1 MNFYKYMASMAVVAV
16 AASLTACS
24 DDDDTTLLT
33 EAIYPSAV
41 QLTLPEEASQLV
53 YTDETGTEA
62 LPMIVGQSY
71 QLKGSLQPDN
81 VTFRDVLWNSSS
93 PENVKVDANGKITA
107 VSGSGFGFAVISIT
121 PDPARSGSSIN
132 ASIKVVVSETVV
144 PAQQIVI
151 SSESDELFVGDQL
164 QLSASILPS
173 NATYR
178 TVKWTSSDESV
189 ATVDAKGVV
198 TGVNT
203 EPLQSAVTIT
213 ATTLDGSGVSASKVI
228 YVNKVVPPESVS
240 LSRTF
245 DKSSGYLCAINE
257 RGLTIDFTTVP
268 AASTVSM
275 LRWESSDE
283 SIATVDGGKV
293 TFNTKGVFGDVTIRA
308 ICPESGQ
315 SDEITLSMPAG
326 LHRELFHNPDHFS
339 WGDNSANMSHTTW
352 HDGYISIEATGTSK
366 LRQDFKCY
374 EPAAYFHA
382 GEYPILAFKMDDV
395 RDMPGV
401 TGRNITVDANNATCD
416 GKTFK
421 GGLNGTNNKW
431 LHDYLCSDG
440 SHVFIYDFTEQG
452 WQTGG
457 KLPTTAV
464 ATFPTLSVKYAD
476 IVGASGNSLTYKVY
490 WIQESRRPPRLY
502 HQRRPS
508 HLRGEEITGDLR
520 DYSLK
525 SSYPGM
531 PRPVRGRAGKSRKK
545 PQ

>member
-53 YTDETGTEA
+53 YTDDTGTEA

-81 VTFRDVLWNSSS
+81 VTFHDVLWNSSS
-93 PENVKVDANGKITA
+93 PENVRVDANGKITA

-213 ATTLDGSGVSASKVI
+213 ATTLDGSGVSASKVL

-490 WIQESRRPPRLY
+490 WIQTFKSLN
-502 HQRRPS
+502 
-508 HLRGEEITGDLR
+508 DLR
-520 DYSLK
+520 DYITNVDHLT
-525 SSYPGM
+525 YE
-531 PRPVRGRAGKSRKK
+531 VKK
-545 PQ
+545 

>member
-1 MNFYKYMASMAVVAV
+1 M
-16 AASLTACS
+16 
-24 DDDDTTLLT
+24 
-33 EAIYPSAV
+33 
-41 QLTLPEEASQLV
+41 
-53 YTDETGTEA
+53 
-62 LPMIVGQSY
+62 
-71 QLKGSLQPDN
+71 
-81 VTFRDVLWNSSS
+81 
-93 PENVKVDANGKITA
+93 
-107 VSGSGFGFAVISIT
+107 
-121 PDPARSGSSIN
+121 
-132 ASIKVVVSETVV
+132 

-178 TVKWTSSDESV
+178 TVKWTSSDESI

-213 ATTLDGSGVSASKVI
+213 ATTLDGSGVSASKVV

-283 SIATVDGGKV
+283 TIATVEGGKV

-326 LHRELFHNPDHFS
+326 LHRELFHNPDHLS
-339 WGDNSANMSHTTW
+339 WADNTANMSRTIW
-352 HDGYISIEATGTSK
+352 HDGYITIEATGTSK

-382 GEYPILAFKMDDV
+382 GEYPIFAFKVDDV
-395 RDMPGV
+395 RDVPGV

-421 GGLNGTNNKW
+421 GGLNGNNNKW

-452 WQTGG
+452 WATGG

-476 IVGASGNSLTYKVY
+476 IAGAPGTSLTYNVY
-490 WIQESRRPPRLY
+490 WVQTFRSL
-502 HQRRPS
+502 
-508 HLRGEEITGDLR
+508 DDVR
-520 DYSLK
+520 DYITNVDHLT
-525 SSYPGM
+525 YE
-531 PRPVRGRAGKSRKK
+531 VKK
-545 PQ
+545 